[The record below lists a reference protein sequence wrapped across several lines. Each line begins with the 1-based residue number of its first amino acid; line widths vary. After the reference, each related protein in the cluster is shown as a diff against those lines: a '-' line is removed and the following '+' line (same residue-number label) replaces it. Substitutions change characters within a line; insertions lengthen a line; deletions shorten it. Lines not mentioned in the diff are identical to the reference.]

1 MGIYL
6 CGGYALVSQDHLKV
20 SDIDMTVFV
29 HKGSGGV
36 PELMYR
42 IYARIDTGLF
52 EEPFNDDLDHVI
64 GDTCAALGYEKGFA
78 GFGLDLYRFSL
89 GEPVVQSGKAGVIKI
104 DCSFFIAFTDNGEGG
119 APYIIGID
127 ATKL

>member
-6 CGGYALVSQDHLKV
+6 CGGYTLVAQYHLKIPDV
-20 SDIDMTVFV
+20 DMTVFV
-29 HKGSGGV
+29 HKSSGCV
-36 PELMYR
+36 PELMYG
-42 IYARIDTGLF
+42 INARIDAGF
-52 EEPFNDDLDHVI
+52 FKEPLNDDLDHVI
-64 GDTCAALGYEKGFA
+64 GDAGAALGYEKGFA
-78 GFGLDLYRFSL
+78 GFGLDLYRFAL

-127 ATKL
+127 AAKL